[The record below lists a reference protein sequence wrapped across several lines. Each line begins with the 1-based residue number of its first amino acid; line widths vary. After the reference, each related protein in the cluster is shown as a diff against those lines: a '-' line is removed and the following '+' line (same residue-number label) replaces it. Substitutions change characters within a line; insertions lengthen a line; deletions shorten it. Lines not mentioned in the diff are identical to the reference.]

1 MCCFDHTTRN
11 YRIASFQLQILEMF
25 SQSIQPLKTRAHDGK
40 SVMSRC
46 IHMKAAA
53 ADLAKKHNGARKDTK
68 SHVGSYANFT
78 VISRPDFSLSLTG
91 QPKLIGASRKL

>member
-1 MCCFDHTTRN
+1 
-11 YRIASFQLQILEMF
+11 
-25 SQSIQPLKTRAHDGK
+25 
-40 SVMSRC
+40 
-46 IHMKAAA
+46 MKAAA